1 MLAYSAETQVCH
13 RSYIIAASDRS
24 KRIICI
30 QDFILSGIGFSNKL
44 ILQFDK
50 VFWPEDVG
58 VFTMVTSSQ
67 SEAGMLQTWINL
79 HRYVKKP
86 LLMGMLHDQAAVR
99 FENMTDNDIIENGRI
114 NRELRLTVN
123 LCCFCSIV
131 NI

>member
-1 MLAYSAETQVCH
+1 M
-13 RSYIIAASDRS
+13 
-24 KRIICI
+24 
-30 QDFILSGIGFSNKL
+30 
-44 ILQFDK
+44 
-50 VFWPEDVG
+50 FWPEDVG

-114 NRELRLTVN
+114 NRELRLTEN